1 LSRQPVL
8 LGWQLSDKFGWGI
21 VGLNL
26 FRAWARG
33 SEIAP
38 LMALPITA
46 MPPADDDPP
55 WMDSAVAQSNRM
67 AAEIARLGQGEA
79 LRVKMPVVAGLAND
93 LDGILDL
100 TGSRTIGR
108 AVFENID
115 LKAVAGRLERYDALT
130 CISEWNAAMLRTIC
144 GKPVEVILE
153 AIDHR
158 LFHPGPRTGLLP
170 TDRFHIF
177 SGGKVEFRKGQDLVL
192 LAFREFSRRHDDAVL
207 VTAWHS
213 PWPQRAE
220 GFQGKLD
227 AALKRDADGN
237 IDVLRWVAENGIDAS
252 KVIDLGPMPN
262 REMPRWLREMD
273 CALQPSRAEGGTN
286 MVAMEAMGCAVPVIV
301 GRNTGLLDLIQD
313 GNCLALE
320 RQGPVAGVTMEGWGE
335 SDVEEILDAL
345 EAFHASKELR
355 QRIGGAGHAFMQ
367 TRSWAGHADAL
378 KHMLWD

>member
-1 LSRQPVL
+1 VL
-8 LGWQLSDKFGWGI
+8 LGWQLSDNFGWGI

-26 FRAWARG
+26 FREWARG
-33 SEIAP
+33 SELAP

-55 WMDSAVAQSNRM
+55 WMDGAVAQSNRM
-67 AAEIARLGQGEA
+67 AAEIARLGQQGS

-100 TGSRTIGR
+100 TGSRTVGR

-115 LKAVAGRLERYDALT
+115 LEAAAGRLAHYDALT
-130 CISEWNAAMLRTIC
+130 CISEWNAATLRAVC
-144 GKPVEVILE
+144 DKPVAVIHE

-158 LFHPGPRTGLLP
+158 LFHPGPRAGLLP
-170 TDRFHIF
+170 MGRFHVF

-192 LAFREFSRRHDDAVL
+192 LAFREFARRHDDAVL

-220 GFQGKLD
+220 GFQGRLD
-227 AALKRDADGN
+227 APLRLNADGK
-237 IDVLRWVAENGIDAS
+237 IDVLRWAAENGLDAS
-252 KVIDLGPMPN
+252 QVIDLGQMPN

-273 CALQPSRAEGGTN
+273 CALLPSRAEGGTN
-286 MVAMEAMGCAVPVIV
+286 MVAMEAMGCAVPVIM
-301 GRNTGLLDLIQD
+301 GRNTGLLDLIRD
-313 GNCLALE
+313 GNCLALQ
-320 RQGPVAGVTMEGWGE
+320 RQGPVAGVNMAGWGE
-335 SDVEEILDAL
+335 SDVEEILAAL
-345 EAFHASKELR
+345 EALYASQELR

-367 TRSWAGHADAL
+367 TRSWANHADAL
-378 KHMLWD
+378 KHMLLD